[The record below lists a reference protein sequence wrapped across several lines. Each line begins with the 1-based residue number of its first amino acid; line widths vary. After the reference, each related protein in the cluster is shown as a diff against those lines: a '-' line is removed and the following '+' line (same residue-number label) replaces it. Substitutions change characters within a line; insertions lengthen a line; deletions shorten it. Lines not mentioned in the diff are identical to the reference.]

1 MRDVATQVLV
11 LNSNNQL
18 KVSIGHCCF
27 FFFGYSAGGI
37 LASSPGVEPVPPAVE
52 AQSPNHWTAR
62 ELPNEKLLKGWENK
76 VLKR

>member
-1 MRDVATQVLV
+1 MCFKIILFIIIICCAVACEILV
-11 LNSNNQL
+11 PQP
-18 KVSIGHCCF
+18 
-27 FFFGYSAGGI
+27 GI
-37 LASSPGVEPVPPAVE
+37 EPLPPAVE